1 MKHVFVID
9 PKSFNDK
16 IWQMDAIYKDIEEYF
31 EKQEEKADYSIEI
44 SKFRRDAIILIQK
57 QMDKAEDGD
66 TVRVYAIGGN
76 EIFFD
81 CLNSIATL
89 PNTELA
95 FMPYED
101 STDFLRIFGEE
112 KLELFHDVQSLIQA
126 PTIPTDMIHAGTLY
140 ALNACIVGFNSAVSI
155 KKEELREKWGVNT
168 DSFFLFNKIV
178 AFLGNLFTALDK
190 RIIAQHYKITIDE
203 HDYSGHYCLINIAN
217 GPYYGGKAITVTGAR
232 PDDGLLEVALFKSA
246 GPLLSLLSMR
256 RYSQGTVPSNCL
268 LLQAKKISVQ
278 SDELIWIQVDG
289 EFMQD
294 TAFTFEVVP
303 GAIQIVAAN
312 NLTYPKP

>member
-9 PKSFNDK
+9 PKSFHDK

-31 EKQEEKADYSIEI
+31 DKQEEKADFSIEI
-44 SKFRRDAIILIQK
+44 SKFRRDAIVLIQK
-57 QMDKAEDGD
+57 QIDKAEDGD

-81 CLNSIATL
+81 CLNSIAGL

-112 KLELFHDVQSLIQA
+112 KLALFQDVESLVQA
-126 PTIPTDMIHAGTLY
+126 PTIPTDMIHAGTMH

-155 KKEELREKWGVNT
+155 KEQELKEKMDVNAE
-168 DSFFLFNKIV
+168 SFFLFKKVV

-190 RIIAQHYKITIDE
+190 RIIAQQYKITIDD
-203 HDYSGHYCLINIAN
+203 HDYSGHYCLINIVN
-217 GPYYGGKAITVTGAR
+217 GPYYGGKAITVTGAK

-256 RYSQGTVPSNCL
+256 KYSKGKVPSNCL

-278 SDELIWIQVDG
+278 SDELVWIQLDG

-294 TAFTFEVVP
+294 TKFTFEVVP

-312 NLTYPKP
+312 NLAYPKP